1 MLMHP
6 LPSSKLTFW
15 EHVKSFFSPKSPE
28 QVTVLDQGKKLPKE
42 PENPDRKATVFPG
55 SGDF

>member
-1 MLMHP
+1 MYP
-6 LPSSKLTFW
+6 RPDRKPSLW
-15 EHVKSFFSPKSPE
+15 EQVKSFFSIRKPE
-28 QVTVLDQGKKLPKE
+28 QAPVVDQGKKLPKE

>member
-1 MLMHP
+1 MLMYP
-6 LPSSKLTFW
+6 RPDRKLSLW
-15 EHVKSFFSPKSPE
+15 EHVKSFFSIRKPE
-28 QVTVLDQGKKLPKE
+28 QAPVVDQGKKLPKE